1 MPYCLLALDYFRIYV
16 LPETN
21 EGEIWKAVFC
31 ERNRGKNNLVPEM
44 TLCSHMNYIYK
55 DVTTAK
61 HHFPITF
68 PPLLA
73 LRCFYAEFRSP
84 SNILFDAL

>member
-21 EGEIWKAVFC
+21 EGGIWKAVFC

-44 TLCSHMNYIYK
+44 TLCMSYIYK

-68 PPLLA
+68 PPLCCL
-73 LRCFYAEFRSP
+73 YAEFGSP

>member
-16 LPETN
+16 LPETH

-44 TLCSHMNYIYK
+44 TLCMNYIYK

-68 PPLLA
+68 PPL
-73 LRCFYAEFRSP
+73 RCLYYAEFGSL
-84 SNILFDAL
+84 SNILFDDL